1 MQRREHCRREEATQL
16 SGATQEVDTMLNAK
30 NDVEPD
36 KHRDPVG
43 LNVFWSN
50 LRAIR

>member
-1 MQRREHCRREEATQL
+1 MQRKECYRREGAIQV
-16 SGATQEVDTMLNAK
+16 SGATQEVDTTLNAK

-43 LNVFWSN
+43 LNVF
-50 LRAIR
+50 